1 MVMAVL
7 SCGDIYYAVKRDS
20 FCEAMDDI
28 LKNNHS
34 IKSYHGAV
42 LSYGAVTF
50 PLSRKPKFGFFFQIS
65 NLVTFHNYHCSDSFC
80 LSLQVAS
87 LVRDLRTE
95 LDRLLEKKIEDPSF
109 DLASYARGSR
119 VIDAI
124 VQLITTQ

>member
-7 SCGDIYYAVKRDS
+7 SCGDIYYAVKRSS

-50 PLSRKPKFGFFFQIS
+50 PLSRKPKFEFFFQIS
-65 NLVTFHNYHCSDSFC
+65 NLVTFHNYHCSDSF
-80 LSLQVAS
+80 LSFLAGCYTGA
-87 LVRDLRTE
+87 RPENRT
-95 LDRLLEKKIEDPSF
+95 
-109 DLASYARGSR
+109 
-119 VIDAI
+119 
-124 VQLITTQ
+124 